1 MAARR
6 SRQKQSRAHTVTTL
20 SHTAQAPSEGAI
32 LLRTRYVASCPP
44 TECNVAVYVAALYS
58 RNAAWCAWCR
68 FDELEGALKKILS
81 DMVPQKKTDQKKRM
95 AGATNASRAKVGA
108 GTPPL
113 PQGQLGQEAVDDTAI
128 NMTAE
133 EDTKD
138 VAAVWLQTKPP
149 PPAAKS
155 LWDRIYC
162 VSSASKVRREYTK
175 EMARDLGKDMLWH
188 FKFFT
193 LFPMIVLTLSRADKR
208 RTHKA
213 APFLYIACTYC
224 MHVSVLTR
232 S

>member
-1 MAARR
+1 VEF
-6 SRQKQSRAHTVTTL
+6 RAGL
-20 SHTAQAPSEGAI
+20 
-32 LLRTRYVASCPP
+32 
-44 TECNVAVYVAALYS
+44 ALMGLHIDKKEADDLFEAMDDNGS
-58 RNAAWCAWCR
+58 KTIT

-193 LFPMIVLTLSRADKR
+193 LFPMIVLTLSRLDHYAR
-208 RTHKA
+208 VIFPA
-213 APFLYIACTYC
+213 IFLI
-224 MHVSVLTR
+224 VVLTLLDEQAFGVEQR
-232 S
+232 RILDSIGCYQQLTGS

>member
-1 MAARR
+1 M
-6 SRQKQSRAHTVTTL
+6 
-20 SHTAQAPSEGAI
+20 
-32 LLRTRYVASCPP
+32 
-44 TECNVAVYVAALYS
+44 
-58 RNAAWCAWCR
+58 
-68 FDELEGALKKILS
+68 
-81 DMVPQKKTDQKKRM
+81 PQKKTDQKKRM

-208 RTHKA
+208 RTHEAA